1 MTPVIRTTVAGPD
14 AARMDDLRGARPD
27 PFLAFRHDHAAVL
40 ARLERLEREAGG
52 PGATPAEAPL
62 RELVAHLERQFATH
76 MAAEDHVL
84 YPALRSAFPEA
95 RGTLD
100 PLLADHAEL
109 RQLRAALAR
118 LLDGAPAPARDEQVA
133 VLARDLADLLRLHI
147 RREESVVLDVA
158 ARVLNHDELSAM
170 AVGLDAWRNAHPETR
185 APEGR

>member
-1 MTPVIRTTVAGPD
+1 MSD
-14 AARMDDLRGARPD
+14 ARAASPD

-40 ARLERLEREAGG
+40 ARLERLEREAVADGG
-52 PGATPAEAPL
+52 RPAEGAL
-62 RELVAHLERQFATH
+62 RELVEYLERQFGTH
-76 MAAEDHVL
+76 MAAEDRVL
-84 YPALRSAFPEA
+84 YPALRTAFPEA
-95 RGTLD
+95 RGTLE

-109 RQLRAALAR
+109 RQMRAALAR
-118 LLDGAPAPARDEQVA
+118 LLDGQAAPARDEQVA

-170 AVGLDAWRNAHPETR
+170 AVGLAAWRNAHPETR

>member
-1 MTPVIRTTVAGPD
+1 
-14 AARMDDLRGARPD
+14 MDDLRGTSSD

-40 ARLERLEREAGG
+40 ERLERLERGAAASAGAAAE
-52 PGATPAEAPL
+52 GAL
-62 RELVAHLERQFATH
+62 RELVAYLERQFATH

-84 YPALRSAFPEA
+84 YPALRAAFPEA
-95 RGTLD
+95 RGTLE

-109 RQLRAALAR
+109 RHLRAALAR
-118 LLDGAPAPARDEQVA
+118 LLEGERTAARDEQVA

-158 ARVLNHDELSAM
+158 ARVLDHDELSAM
-170 AVGLDAWRNAHPETR
+170 AIGLATWRNTHPETR